1 MLSSPP
7 LAQTSPPT
15 IQIGILT
22 AGKPTL
28 AMVLVGLIMQEAV
41 PLDIYIVDTA
51 QSPVI
56 KRDDVMFA
64 MRLAFDRGVRCGYE
78 YSKERARAFSVGR
91 LKLMQELKGPYVSF
105 VDDDIVL
112 PPRSF
117 SALLEWATQR
127 EVFGF
132 VSPVCKNYG
141 EAENPLPGRPHYS
154 PGGLIW
160 QDAIVR
166 GLLLDYYDTS
176 LDVLDARGSGQRLWE
191 KAFLSELFPALGR
204 ESTVLEQCDSYHLD
218 YKERPMRLS
227 VDDRVLNAS
236 VSRAR
241 EMAAHAQR
249 VPADSQVLPTP
260 TVA

>member
-1 MLSSPP
+1 LLEILPSQPP
-7 LAQTSPPT
+7 IPT

-28 AMVLVGLIMQEAV
+28 AMVLVSLIMQEAV

-56 KRDDVMFA
+56 KRDDVAFA

-91 LKLMQELKGPYVSF
+91 LKLLQELKGPYISF

-117 SALLEWATQR
+117 SALMEWAGQR
-127 EVFGF
+127 PTFGF

-160 QDAIVR
+160 QDQTVR
-166 GLLLDYYDTS
+166 SLLLDYYDGTV
-176 LDVLDARGSGQRLWE
+176 DVLDAKGNGQRYWE
-191 KAFLSELFPALGR
+191 KAFLSELFPSLGR
-204 ESTVLEQCDSYHLD
+204 EAIVLDKCDSYHLD
-218 YKERPMRLS
+218 YRERPLRHTL
-227 VDDRVLNAS
+227 DERVVNAS
-236 VSRAR
+236 V
-241 EMAAHAQR
+241 AHARAVAAEALKLAPQ
-249 VPADSQVLPTP
+249 PAALGS
-260 TVA
+260 AAKG

>member
-1 MLSSPP
+1 MTPG
-7 LAQTSPPT
+7 AITQPPT

-28 AMVLVGLIMQEAV
+28 AMVLVSLIMQEAV
-41 PLDIYIVDTA
+41 PIDIYIVDTA

-56 KRDDVMFA
+56 KRDDVVFA

-91 LKLMQELKGPYVSF
+91 LKLLQELKGPYVSF

-117 SALLEWATQR
+117 AALMDWSLQR
-127 EVFGF
+127 QSFGF

-141 EAENPLPGRPHYS
+141 EADNPLPGRPHYS

-160 QDAIVR
+160 QDSTVR
-166 GLLLDYYDTS
+166 SILLDYYESS
-176 LDVLDARGSGQRLWE
+176 LDVLDAKGPGPRLWE
-191 KAFLSELFPALGR
+191 KAFLSELFPSLGR
-204 ESTVLEQCDSYHLD
+204 EATVLEVCDSYHLD
-218 YKERPMRLS
+218 YNERPLRHS
-227 VDDRVLNAS
+227 VDERVVSAS
-236 VSRAR
+236 VARAR
-241 EMAAHAQR
+241 EMAAQALG
-249 VPADSQVLPTP
+249 ATANGAILG
-260 TVA
+260 

>member
-1 MLSSPP
+1 MNSG
-7 LAQTSPPT
+7 QTINSTTPQSV
-15 IQIGILT
+15 QIGILT

-28 AMVLVGLIMQEAV
+28 AMVLVSLIMQEDV
-41 PLDIYIVDTA
+41 PIDIYIVDTA

-56 KRDDVMFA
+56 KRDDVVFA

-91 LKLMQELKGPYVSF
+91 MKLLQELKGPYVSF

-117 SALLEWATQR
+117 MALMEWSRKR
-127 EVFGF
+127 ETFGF

-141 EAENPLPGRPHYS
+141 DAENPLPGRPHYS

-160 QDAIVR
+160 QDNTLRSI
-166 GLLLDYYDTS
+166 LLDYYETS
-176 LDVLDARGSGQRLWE
+176 VDVLDAKGPSTRLWE
-191 KAFLSELFPALGR
+191 KAFLSELFPSLGR
-204 ESTVLEQCDSYHLD
+204 ESVVLEDCSSYHLD
-218 YKERPMRLS
+218 YKERPLSHS
-227 VDDRVLNAS
+227 VDESVVNAS

-241 EMAAHAQR
+241 EMANTALR
-249 VPADSQVLPTP
+249 VTP
-260 TVA
+260 GSGLRAIS